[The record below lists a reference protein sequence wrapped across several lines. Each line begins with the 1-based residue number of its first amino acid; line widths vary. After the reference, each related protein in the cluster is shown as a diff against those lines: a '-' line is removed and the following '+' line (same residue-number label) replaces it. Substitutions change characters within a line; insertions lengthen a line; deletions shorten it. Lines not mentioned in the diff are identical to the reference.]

1 MSFIRIVNEKDAS
14 ATLRQA
20 YDSISKLYSAIYGQ
34 PVPVPQVYRSTSLL
48 EDYFRYCVVH
58 VDCTSLS
65 GTNSRL
71 AGDVPGQLV
80 AFAVSQ
86 HSSCFY

>member
-1 MSFIRIVNEKDAS
+1 MTFIKTVNEDLAS
-14 ATLRQA
+14 GTVRQA
-20 YDSISKLYSAIYGQ
+20 YDSISKFYSTIYGQ
-34 PVPVPQVYRSTSLL
+34 PIPAPQVYRSTSLL
-48 EDYFRYCVVH
+48 ADYFRYCVVH
-58 VDCTSLS
+58 VDCTTQS

-71 AGDVPGQLV
+71 TGDVPGQLV

>member
-1 MSFIRIVNEKDAS
+1 MTFIPIVNEDQAS
-14 ATLRQA
+14 AAVAQD
-20 YDSISKLYSAIYGQ
+20 YDCISKFYSDIYGQ
-34 PVPVPQVYRSTSLL
+34 PIPAPQVYRSTSLL
-48 EDYFRYCVVH
+48 ADYFRYCVTH
-58 VDCTSLS
+58 VDCTTQS

-71 AGDVPGQLV
+71 SGDVPGQLV